1 VTGFSSRFDRRTA
14 LKVTGAAALAGG
26 LPGMV
31 AAQDAGTPDASGA
44 EAGQLIIGKGVESK
58 GFDPGVVTAASS
70 YEILGMIYENLLTFD
85 DEGQPQPQLAE
96 SWEIVDDLT
105 YVFTLRQGVT
115 FHSGKMLDAED
126 VVFTFSRI
134 KDEATASPRA
144 SQFTGVD
151 SIEATDKYTVT
162 FRLNAPNGPFLA
174 TLAAGYSEILP
185 KTDPPIDFLSETDGT
200 GPFMMKEFKA
210 DTETIL
216 AANPNY
222 WQAGMPKLATLDYK
236 IQPEET
242 ARLNALR
249 AGDIQL
255 TTLADPVSAD
265 TARSSEGI
273 NVIEQETTD
282 YYLLGFNCKQAP
294 FDDPKVRQA
303 LSIGIDRQA
312 IIDAVFF
319 GKGQVTGPIVPT
331 LGDWAQ
337 PVEQLPRY
345 QRDVDGAKA
354 LLEEAGKSDLSF
366 KILVGSLYPE
376 FVSIALVIQ
385 DQLKDIGVTAEL
397 EQVEW
402 GTFIDRWIARDFES
416 FVSYNSSGNDPDLA
430 VYSMLTTDGS
440 SNAFQYSDDEVD
452 RLLMNGRTTTDR
464 EERKAFY
471 QELEVAVAEAAPA
484 LFLSTRYAYF
494 AADSGVVGFAPS
506 SSQTWDT
513 LAQTTVS

>member
-1 VTGFSSRFDRRTA
+1 MTGFSSRFDRRTA
-14 LKVTGAAALAGG
+14 LKVSGAMALAGG
-26 LPGMV
+26 LPGIA
-31 AAQDAGTPDASGA
+31 AAQDAATPQSSAGSG
-44 EAGQLIIGKGVESK
+44 ELIIGKGVESK
-58 GFDPGVVTAASS
+58 GFDPGTVTAASS
-70 YEILGMIYENLLTFD
+70 FDILGMIYENLLTFD
-85 DEGQPQPQLAE
+85 DDGQPQPQLAE
-96 SWEIVDDLT
+96 SWEVVDDLT
-105 YVFTLRQGVT
+105 YVFKLRQGVT
-115 FHSGKMLDAED
+115 FHSGKMLDADD
-126 VVFTFSRI
+126 VVFTFNRI

-151 SIEATDKYTVT
+151 SIEATDKQTVT
-162 FRLNAPNGPFLA
+162 FNLSAPNGPFLA
-174 TLAAGYSEILP
+174 TLSAGFSEILP
-185 KTDPPIDFLSETDGT
+185 KTDPAIDFLSQTDGT
-200 GPFMMKEFKA
+200 GPFMMGEFKA
-210 DTETIL
+210 DTQTVL
-216 AANPNY
+216 VANPNY
-222 WQAGMPKLATLDYK
+222 WQTGLPKLASLNYK

-249 AGDIQL
+249 AGDINL

-265 TARSSEGI
+265 AARSSDGI

-294 FDDPKVRQA
+294 FDDAKVRQA

-337 PVEQLPRY
+337 PVDQLPRY

-366 KILVGSLYPE
+366 KILVGALYPE

-385 DQLKDIGVTAEL
+385 DQLKDLGVTVEL

-402 GTFIDRWIARDFES
+402 GTFIDRWISRDFES

-430 VYSMLTTDGS
+430 VYAMLTTDGS
-440 SNAFQYSDDEVD
+440 TNAFQFSDDEVD
-452 RLLMNGRTTTDR
+452 RLLTNGRTTTDR
-464 EERKAFY
+464 DERKGFY

-484 LFLSTRYAYF
+484 LFISTRYAYF
-494 AADSGVVGFAPS
+494 AAESGVVGFAPS

>member
-1 VTGFSSRFDRRTA
+1 
-14 LKVTGAAALAGG
+14 
-26 LPGMV
+26 
-31 AAQDAGTPDASGA
+31 
-44 EAGQLIIGKGVESK
+44 
-58 GFDPGVVTAASS
+58 
-70 YEILGMIYENLLTFD
+70 
-85 DEGQPQPQLAE
+85 
-96 SWEIVDDLT
+96 
-105 YVFTLRQGVT
+105 
-115 FHSGKMLDAED
+115 
-126 VVFTFSRI
+126 
-134 KDEATASPRA
+134 
-144 SQFTGVD
+144 
-151 SIEATDKYTVT
+151 
-162 FRLNAPNGPFLA
+162 
-174 TLAAGYSEILP
+174 
-185 KTDPPIDFLSETDGT
+185 
-200 GPFMMKEFKA
+200 MMSEFKA
-210 DTETIL
+210 DTQTVL
-216 AANPNY
+216 VANPNY
-222 WQAGMPKLATLDYK
+222 WQTGLPKLASLNYK

-249 AGDIQL
+249 AGDINL

-265 TARSSEGI
+265 AARSSDGI

-294 FDDPKVRQA
+294 FDDAKVRQA

-337 PVEQLPRY
+337 PVDQLPRY

-366 KILVGSLYPE
+366 KILVGALYPE

-430 VYSMLTTDGS
+430 VYAMLTTDGS
-440 SNAFQYSDDEVD
+440 TNAFQYSDDEVD
-452 RLLMNGRTTTDR
+452 RLLTNGRTTTDR
-464 EERKAFY
+464 DERKAFY

-484 LFLSTRYAYF
+484 LFISTRYAYF
-494 AADSGVVGFAPS
+494 AAQAGVVGFAPS